1 MFRQMTMLRRLIR
14 IAVLLTVLVIAHL
27 GVSYWLYDLDDVLAN
42 REGKGI
48 PDGLTGPAQVTPLR
62 HGIFLIGASGRNVVA
77 VIGGDGVLLVDS
89 NEPPDLERVQAALDT
104 LTDLPVRY
112 IINTHPH
119 GDHISG
125 NAFFARDGAEVIA
138 TRLAAERI
146 REDDAASGR
155 SGPPPSGTVPDIVF
169 DGSYRIRFGP
179 HTVEIIEVPDAH
191 SEGDAVVRF
200 VEANVIAAGDLFIN
214 EGLPYIATDKGRS
227 IDGYLAG
234 MGQLIA
240 MTDDES
246 IIAPGHGPVGD
257 RTRLIE
263 TRDRLAG
270 VRDAVAFRKGLGLS
284 QKLIILTYPA
294 HDWPVSW
301 QRYGVARKWFV
312 KMIYRSLP

>member
-1 MFRQMTMLRRLIR
+1 MSRSATSPRKLIR
-14 IAVLLTVLVIAHL
+14 IVVVLAVLVIAHL

-48 PDGLTGPAQVTPLR
+48 PDGLTGPAHVTPLR
-62 HGIFLIGASGRNVVA
+62 DGIFLIGASGKNLVA
-77 VIGGDGVLLVDS
+77 VIGADGVLLVDS
-89 NEPPDLERVQAALDT
+89 NEPPELERVQAALDT

-119 GDHISG
+119 GDHIGG
-125 NAFFARDGAEVIA
+125 NAFFARDGAQVIA
-138 TRLAAERI
+138 TRSAAARI
-146 REDDAASGR
+146 REDDAVSGR
-155 SGPPPSGTVPDIVF
+155 NGPPPSGTVPDTVF
-169 DGSYRIRFGP
+169 DGSYRMTFGP
-179 HTVEIIEVPDAH
+179 HTVEITEIPDAH

-214 EGLPYIATDKGRS
+214 EGLPYIATDMGRS

-240 MTDDES
+240 MADDETF
-246 IIAPGHGPVGD
+246 IAPGHGPAGD
-257 RTRLIE
+257 RARLVE
-263 TRDRLAG
+263 TRERLAG
-270 VRDAVAFRKGLGLS
+270 VREAVAFRRGLSLS
-284 QKLIILTYPA
+284 QKLITLTYPA

-312 KMIYRSLP
+312 KAVYRSLP